1 MTASISESWETEVEV
16 GKGNAYG
23 MEVLIRRNEGDFT
36 GWIGYTLSWV
46 NRTFENLNFGKP
58 FPYKY
63 DRRHDI
69 SVVGNYKFNDRID
82 IGVVWVYGSGNALNL
97 PIERY
102 NGFSEF
108 SSLLNPNFQPIE
120 YYKERNGFRMPS
132 YHRLDFG
139 INFHKKL
146 KRGERTWS
154 LNIYNVYNR
163 KNPYMI
169 TFDETYD
176 PQTNKT
182 VTRLKQISLFP
193 IIPSFSYSFK
203 F

>member
-1 MTASISESWETEVEV
+1 MTNLIEYKEGSSFMTASISESWETEIEV
-16 GKGNAYG
+16 GNGNAYG
-23 MEVLIRRNEGDFT
+23 MELLIRRNEGDFT

-63 DRRHDI
+63 DRRHDV

-139 INFHKKL
+139 INV
-146 KRGERTWS
+146 GEGEPGLFRQRAQALGALIRAEDGVS
-154 LNIYNVYNR
+154 RAVEIIELNLR
-163 KNPYMI
+163 
-169 TFDETYD
+169 
-176 PQTNKT
+176 
-182 VTRLKQISLFP
+182 R
-193 IIPSFSYSFK
+193 
-203 F
+203 